1 MLRFFSPANRVVLI
15 SSKWKCQVITKHDFL
30 SYHKQLA
37 SWYCNFADND
47 QQVIVP
53 PTVSRACCLWNS
65 LLVQVRFYATPIL
78 FSIIKSFEKSLLL
91 FQLKLHLLPNQFISL
106 VNYTCIKP
114 DNNFRT
120 CCVSHG
126 KDRSFFGAISARARK
141 NCLEDHNMMMAC
153 ATLSGKINLTTHIV
167 TFGPVICISR
177 T

>member
-53 PTVSRACCLWNS
+53 PTVSRAYCLRNS
-65 LLVQVRFYATPIL
+65 LLVQVCFYTTPIL
-78 FSIIKSFEKSLLL
+78 FSIIKSTEKIFCCSNSNFIFCPTNSL
-91 FQLKLHLLPNQFISL
+91 SL

-114 DNNFRT
+114 DNNFRS
-120 CCVSHG
+120 CCVSQG
-126 KDRSFFGAISARARK
+126 KDQSSFGAISARAKK
-141 NCLEDHNMMMAC
+141 NFLEDHNMMMAC
-153 ATLSGKINLTTHIV
+153 ATLSGNINLLTHIV
-167 TFGPVICISR
+167 TFGPGLCISR